1 MLTEEQ
7 IQKLVIW
14 ALDKV
19 ELMSHVNFEKLDSPP
34 LNFDLKE
41 FASGTAERWAN
52 LDIPFYKE
60 ELSSNGLKPR

>member
-19 ELMSHVNFEKLDSPP
+19 ELMSHVNFEKLDNPP

-41 FASGTAERWAN
+41 LASGTAELWAD
-52 LDIPFYKE
+52 LDYDWYE
-60 ELSSNGLKPR
+60 RRQMEV